1 MRLFTIL
8 LMSVCALISSIGT
21 MADDVLSTLIGDD
34 KVWNYRMSRYSQD
47 KPLGSVDSY
56 KLCCNGTV
64 EKNGKEYAKVVY
76 KDDNKELAYI
86 REEDGK
92 LYISSESPVF
102 EIPGDIYGFT
112 NIHEDFA
119 DLPELSVFDFNAKEG
134 ETFQGLV
141 NWIEGYRI
149 GEIKVKKIE
158 TKTVGD
164 FEVRV
169 FTVDQIVKEKPY
181 LDSDEECEYDLGEQQ
196 VVEGIGYLQDWFFMP
211 ETVDYTTSIY
221 GDQNPVWFDRL
232 TDMEGNKII
241 TIGEIFPPAP
251 PKPREYAHTIRK
263 DRTWVY
269 SFVKDG
275 VEEIKS
281 LHFGDKIHNEYGYYF
296 PVIDEKGETV
306 AHIAY
311 AYYDDATICRY
322 AEDNPEI
329 AKLLN
334 QSDIYNGDYEVYRF
348 GFENGLSY
356 RTAARLKESG
366 EYQILTVGIESNDVV
381 VVDGEKCRRQIVTS
395 SRRRKEKFVIVE
407 GIGANTGWLYEPAWG
422 NPKAYEV
429 NGLATLKE
437 VLDGDGNVIFR
448 YEDFGPTN
456 AVEGIEDD
464 CAAEAD
470 TRMFDLFGREIRD
483 PRSGTIY
490 VQGGRKFVA
499 R

>member
-1 MRLFTIL
+1 MRIFTIL
-8 LMSVCALISSIGT
+8 LMSVCALVGSKRAI
-21 MADDVLSTLIGDD
+21 ADDALSTLIGDN

-64 EKNGKEYAKVVY
+64 EKNGMEYAKVVY

-92 LYISSESPVF
+92 LFISSESPVF

-119 DLPELSVFDFNAKEG
+119 DLPELPVFDFNAKEG

-164 FEVRV
+164 FEVRII
-169 FTVDQIVKEKPY
+169 TVTQKVKEKPY
-181 LDSDEECEYDLGEQQ
+181 VDSDEECEYELGEQQ
-196 VVEGIGYLQDWFFMP
+196 VIEGIGYLQDWFFMP

-275 VEEIKS
+275 VEETKS
-281 LHFGDKIHNEYGYYF
+281 LHFGDKIHNDYGYYY
-296 PVIDEKGETV
+296 PVINEKDETV
-306 AHIAY
+306 AHLAY
-311 AYYDDATICRY
+311 AYYDDSTILRY
-322 AEDNPEI
+322 VYDSQEI
-329 AKLLN
+329 
-334 QSDIYNGDYEVYRF
+334 SDFVKKHGGCYNGDFEVYRF
-348 GFENGLSY
+348 G
-356 RTAARLKESG
+356 AANYYDTFTRLTKSGKYQESRV
-366 EYQILTVGIESNDVV
+366 TVESSEEVTIA
-381 VVDGEKCRRQIVTS
+381 GEKCRRQVVGVTG
-395 SRRRKEKFVIVE
+395 RKGRKFVVIE
-407 GIGANTGWLYEPAWG
+407 GIGADTGWLYEPAWG
-422 NPKAYEV
+422 DREAEEV

-437 VLDGDGNVIFR
+437 VLDGEGNVIFR
-448 YEDFGPTN
+448 HEDFGPTG
-456 AVEGIEDD
+456 AVEDVLDD
-464 CAAEAD
+464 AASEND

-483 PRSGTIY
+483 PQPGTIY